1 MGFLFHIRNPGGY
14 LCGFIMNSTLKIL
27 VPYSIAL
34 LAFSTSYE
42 LLNGE
47 SYFEYILHTPFVSW
61 LPYSW
66 FVFVILGGYYA
77 FWIVFRVSIDVRKKI
92 VLFALILLAYQI
104 VGHITNIPRVYYA
117 SVISMPLGMVYCL
130 YETQIIS
137 LQQKS
142 KHIIPIL
149 VVLVSVLCLYILNA
163 KLNYKD
169 LNPLFTCPIFAIIMS
184 SIIIKKPNGLV
195 VFLQSISYEM
205 YLFQGI
211 ILTVFKAS
219 IPSNN
224 TIILLII
231 ILMADLVLAYIF
243 NRLLVRKCLSY
254 LKNIISKT

>member
-1 MGFLFHIRNPGGY
+1 
-14 LCGFIMNSTLKIL
+14 
-27 VPYSIAL
+27 
-34 LAFSTSYE
+34 
-42 LLNGE
+42 
-47 SYFEYILHTPFVSW
+47 
-61 LPYSW
+61 
-66 FVFVILGGYYA
+66 
-77 FWIVFRVSIDVRKKI
+77 
-92 VLFALILLAYQI
+92 
-104 VGHITNIPRVYYA
+104 
-117 SVISMPLGMVYCL
+117 MPLGMVYCL

-149 VVLVSVLCLYILNA
+149 IVLVSVLCLYILNA